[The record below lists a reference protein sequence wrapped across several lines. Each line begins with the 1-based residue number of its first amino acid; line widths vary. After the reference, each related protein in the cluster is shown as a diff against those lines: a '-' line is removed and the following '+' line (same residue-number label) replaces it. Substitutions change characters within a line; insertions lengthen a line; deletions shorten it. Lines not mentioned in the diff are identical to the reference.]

1 MKSQLSAPVVQ
12 PDSADPSRL
21 ALTDRLEHEARR
33 VVAGLREDFTHLHT
47 QPTVARLGR
56 VVEAGD
62 GVATAVGLEHPVAGE
77 LLDIDGVPARAEIVS
92 EDQVRMILFGGS
104 EAVAAGA
111 PVRRTGRVLDV
122 PAGVE
127 LIGRVVDA
135 LGRPIDHRGRLN
147 TRRRVP
153 IEGEAASLADREAV
167 SRPLRTGLFVVDT
180 MIPIGRGQRQL
191 IVGDHSTG
199 KSELCLNILAA
210 LDHGLVGIYVSI
222 GRRGADTAANL
233 GWLTDHGF
241 FQRGFA
247 LVANAD
253 QSVGLVQLAPY
264 TAMAMAEALMHEG
277 RDVVVV
283 FDNLT
288 AHAHAHRSLAL
299 LLGRPVGREAYPV
312 DVFYAH
318 ARVLERAG
326 QLGRERGGGSVTALP
341 IIETQAGDLTAYIPT
356 NLVSITDGQIRLD
369 AGLVSEGQ
377 VPAVDVAL
385 SVSRVG
391 SKAQP
396 RLIRELAGQLAHRYA
411 QFLELESFTR
421 FGARLETSAQRTI
434 NWGRRVRRALRQG
447 RSEPRT
453 WAQTAATLLVLD
465 DPRITDVALEDLRAL
480 IDSVCTTIESHHLH
494 VWTRL
499 ELGDALAPG
508 DSELVREVVGVV
520 LGAQP

>member
-1 MKSQLSAPVVQ
+1 MSSKLAAPAGLPEVGDPAR
-12 PDSADPSRL
+12 PD
-21 ALTDRLEHEARR
+21 LTARLEHEARR
-33 VVAGLREDFTHLHT
+33 VLAELRDDLAELRT

-56 VVEAGD
+56 VVAAGD

-77 LLDIDGVPARAEIVS
+77 LLDVDGTPARAEIVS

-104 EAVAAGA
+104 EAVRAGA
-111 PVRRTGRVLDV
+111 PVRRTGRDLDV
-122 PAGVE
+122 PAGIE

-135 LGRPIDHRGRLN
+135 LGRPIDRRGRLG

-153 IEGEAASLADREAV
+153 VEGEAAKLADRAAV

-210 LDHGLVGIYVSI
+210 LEPEVIGLYVSI

-233 GWLTDHGF
+233 GWLADHGF
-241 FQRGFA
+241 FGRGFA
-247 LVANAD
+247 MVADAD
-253 QSVGLVQLAPY
+253 QSIGLVQLAPY
-264 TAMAMAEALMHEG
+264 AAMAMAEALMREG

-288 AHAHAHRSLAL
+288 VHAHAHRSLAL

-369 AGLVSEGQ
+369 VGLVSEGQ
-377 VPAVDVAL
+377 VPAVDVGL

-396 RLIRELAGQLAHRYA
+396 RLIRSLAGRFKPRYA

-421 FGARLETSAQRTI
+421 FGARVEAHAQRSI
-434 NWGRRVRRALRQG
+434 DWGRRVRRALRQG
-447 RSEPRT
+447 RAAPRT
-453 WAQTAATLLVLD
+453 WAQTAVILLVLE
-465 DPRITDVALEDLRAL
+465 DPRILGVALDDLRAL
-480 IDSVCTTIESHHLH
+480 IDSTCATVESRHPQ
-494 VWTRL
+494 VWARL
-499 ELGDALAPG
+499 ELGDALEPG
-508 DSELVREVVGVV
+508 DRERVREVVARE